1 MSWKP
6 TILVLLLATLGVV
19 GAVRVWQRDLEGDG
33 KTAGPTVV
41 LSREQ
46 LPIDQVTS
54 ITLRRGDEPTLV
66 FERSDRGWQQIE
78 PFAHPLDMFSIRQL
92 LVQAAHIE
100 VTRQLDPRELQG
112 GRSEEAL
119 GLDPPRAELRFQ
131 WPDGAVTLQFGRRG
145 VAGRWYVRIRGY
157 ERVFVASG
165 DLHDRAVEMDPKE
178 WRDRTIFIGADVDAD
193 RIIMQ
198 QGAVRTVLKH
208 ERKQWLM
215 MEPVQTRVSDLAR
228 DEFFAALGRA
238 RSGGF
243 ILDQPDDLAK
253 FGLAG
258 PIASMEVIATR
269 VESQA
274 DELVR
279 VETTQRLL
287 VGARLGIG
295 SDDRFGLIE
304 GRPVVVRL
312 PVAVL
317 RAFFRTPESLIA
329 LTASGVV
336 PADVKSLVIRAEQ
349 GELRMERDL
358 DRWRAPDFF
367 TEVPPG
373 TVNELLEQL
382 TSLQAA
388 QIRIMEYPQDL
399 QVATITMRGF
409 DNRPIDTVR
418 IARERDTGRWLL
430 ENGDNVLR
438 VFAESLQLRLTPADF
453 GLQSSPPDTR

>member
-6 TILVLLLATLGVV
+6 TILVLLLATLGVI
-19 GAVRVWQRDLEGDG
+19 GAVLVSQRDLKGDG

-46 LPIDQVTS
+46 LPIDQVTT

-66 FERSDRGWQQIE
+66 FQRSDRGWQQIE

-92 LVQAAHIE
+92 LVQTAHIE
-100 VTRQLDPRELQG
+100 VTEQLDPRELQG

-119 GLDPPRAELRFQ
+119 ALDPPRAELTLR
-131 WPDGAVTLQFGRRG
+131 WPDGAVTLQFGRRA

-157 ERVFVASG
+157 EHVYVASG

-178 WRDRTIFIGADVDAD
+178 WRDRTIFAGADVDAD
-193 RIIMQ
+193 QIIVQ
-198 QGAVRTVLKH
+198 RGADRTVLKR

-215 MEPVQTRVSDLAR
+215 TEPARTRLSDPAR
-228 DEFFAALGRA
+228 DELFSALGRA

-253 FGLAG
+253 FGLAQ
-258 PIASMEVIATR
+258 PIASIEVITTR
-269 VESQA
+269 VESRD

-279 VETTQRLL
+279 VESTQRLL
-287 VGARLGIG
+287 VGARLAIG
-295 SDDRFGLIE
+295 SDDRFGMIE
-304 GRPVVVRL
+304 GRPVIVRL
-312 PVAVL
+312 PEAVL
-317 RAFFRTPESLIA
+317 RAFFGTPESLIA

-336 PADVKSLVIRAEQ
+336 PADVKRLVIRTEQ
-349 GELRMERDL
+349 GELRLVRDL
-358 DRWRAPDFF
+358 DRWRAPEFSM
-367 TEVPPG
+367 EIPAG
-373 TVNELLEQL
+373 MVNELLEQL

-388 QIRIMEYPQDL
+388 HITIREYPHEL
-399 QVATITMRGF
+399 EVATITMRGF
-409 DNRPIDTVR
+409 DDVPIDTVR
-418 IARERDTGRWLL
+418 IAREKDTGRWLL

-438 VFAESLQLRLTPADF
+438 VFAGSLQLRLTPGDF
-453 GLQSSPPDTR
+453 GLQSPPPDTR

>member
-6 TILVLLLATLGVV
+6 TILVLLLAMLGVV
-19 GAVRVWQRDLEGDG
+19 GAVLVWQRDLEGDG

-46 LPIDQVTS
+46 LPIDQVTT

-66 FERSDRGWQQIE
+66 FQRSDRGWQQIE

-100 VTRQLDPRELQG
+100 VTEQLDPRELQG
-112 GRSEEAL
+112 ARSTEAL
-119 GLDPPRAELRFQ
+119 ALDPPRAELTFQ
-131 WPDGAVTLQFGRRG
+131 WPDGAVTLQFGRRA

-157 ERVFVASG
+157 EHVYVASG

-178 WRDRTIFIGADVDAD
+178 WRDRTIFAGADVDAD
-193 RIIMQ
+193 QIIVQ
-198 QGAVRTVLKH
+198 QGADRTVLKR

-215 MEPVQTRVSDLAR
+215 TEPVRTRLSDPAR
-228 DEFFAALGRA
+228 DELFSALGRA

-253 FGLAG
+253 FGLAD
-258 PIASMEVIATR
+258 PIASIEVITTR
-269 VESQA
+269 VESQD

-287 VGARLGIG
+287 VGARLAIG
-295 SDDRFGLIE
+295 SDDRFGMIE
-304 GRPVVVRL
+304 GRPVIIRL
-312 PVAVL
+312 PEAVL
-317 RAFFRTPESLIA
+317 RAFFGSPESLIA

-336 PADVKSLVIRAEQ
+336 PADVKSLVIRTEQ
-349 GELRMERDL
+349 GELRLARDL
-358 DRWRAPDFF
+358 DRWRAPAYSVD
-367 TEVPPG
+367 VPADA
-373 TVNELLEQL
+373 VNELLNQL
-382 TSLQAA
+382 TSLQASEIEIRNYPYDLEVA
-388 QIRIMEYPQDL
+388 Q
-399 QVATITMRGF
+399 VTMIGF
-409 DNRPIDTVR
+409 DAKAIDTVR
-418 IARERDTGRWLL
+418 IIREEDTGRWAL

-438 VFAESLQLRLTPADF
+438 FFGVSLQLRLTPGDF
-453 GLQSSPPDTR
+453 GLQSPPPDTR

>member
-19 GAVRVWQRDLEGDG
+19 GAILVSQHDLRGDG

-66 FERSDRGWQQIE
+66 FQRSERGWQQTE

-92 LVQAAHIE
+92 LVQAGHIE
-100 VTRQLDPRELQG
+100 VTEQLDPRELQG

-119 GLDPPRAELRFQ
+119 ALNPPRAELTLQ
-131 WPDGAVTLQFGRRG
+131 WPDGAVTLQFGRRA
-145 VAGRWYVRIRGY
+145 VAGRWYVRVRGY
-157 ERVFVASG
+157 EHVYVASG
-165 DLHDRAVEMDPKE
+165 DLHDRIVEMDPKE
-178 WRDRTIFIGADVDAD
+178 WRDRTIFTGADVDAD
-193 RIIMQ
+193 QIIVQ
-198 QGAVRTVLKH
+198 QGANRTVLKR

-215 MEPVQTRVSDLAR
+215 TEPVRTRLSDPAR
-228 DEFFAALGRA
+228 DELFSALGRA
-238 RSGGF
+238 RSAGF

-253 FGLAG
+253 FGLAE
-258 PIASMEVIATR
+258 PVASIEVITIR
-269 VESQA
+269 VESQD

-295 SDDRFGLIE
+295 SDDRFGMIE
-304 GRPVVVRL
+304 GRPVIVHL
-312 PVAVL
+312 PEAVL
-317 RAFFRTPESLIA
+317 RAFFRSRESLIA
-329 LTASGVV
+329 LTASGVA
-336 PADVKSLVIRAEQ
+336 PTDVKRLVIRTEQ
-349 GELRMERDL
+349 GELRLERDL
-358 DRWRAPDFF
+358 DRWRAPELSM
-367 TEVPPG
+367 EVPAG

-388 QIRIMEYPQDL
+388 QIRIQDYPHDL
-399 QVATITMRGF
+399 EVATITMRGF
-409 DNRPIDTVR
+409 DDRPIDTVR
-418 IARERDTGRWLL
+418 IAREKDTGRWLL

-438 VFAESLQLRLTPADF
+438 VFAESLQLRLTPGDF
-453 GLQSSPPDTR
+453 GLQSPAPDTR

>member
-19 GAVRVWQRDLEGDG
+19 GALLVSQGDLRGDG
-33 KTAGPTVV
+33 QTAGPTVV

-66 FERSDRGWQQIE
+66 FQRSDRGWQQIE
-78 PFAHPLDMFSIRQL
+78 PFAHPLDVFSIRQL

-100 VTRQLDPRELQG
+100 VTEQLDLRELQG

-119 GLDPPRAELRFQ
+119 VLNPPRAELTLQ
-131 WPDGAVTLQFGRRG
+131 WPDGAVTLQFGRRA

-157 ERVFVASG
+157 EHVYVASG
-165 DLHDRAVEMDPKE
+165 DLHDRIVEMDPKE
-178 WRDRTIFIGADVDAD
+178 WRDRTIFTGADVDAD
-193 RIIMQ
+193 QIIVQ
-198 QGAVRTVLKH
+198 QGANRTVLKR

-215 MEPVQTRVSDLAR
+215 MEPVRTRLSDPAR
-228 DEFFAALGRA
+228 DELFSALGRA
-238 RSGGF
+238 RSDGF

-253 FGLAG
+253 FGLAE
-258 PIASMEVIATR
+258 PVASIEVVRTD
-269 VESQA
+269 VQSQG
-274 DELVR
+274 DEIVR
-279 VETTQRLL
+279 VETSQRLL
-287 VGARLGIG
+287 VGARLAIG
-295 SDDRFGLIE
+295 SDDRFGMIQ

-312 PVAVL
+312 PEAVL
-317 RAFFRTPESLIA
+317 RAFFGARESLIA

-336 PADVKSLVIRAEQ
+336 PADVKSLVIRTEQ
-349 GELRMERDL
+349 GELRLVRDL
-358 DRWRAPDFF
+358 DRWRAPEFSM
-367 TEVPPG
+367 EVPAG

-388 QIRIMEYPQDL
+388 QIRIQEYPQDL

-409 DNRPIDTVR
+409 DDRPIDTVR
-418 IARERDTGRWLL
+418 IAREEDTGRWWL

-438 VFAESLQLRLTPADF
+438 VFAESLQLRLTPGDF
-453 GLQSSPPDTR
+453 GLQSPPPDTR